1 MCSCRTY
8 REKTHLRQLLIKL
21 YLIYFHSMADAF
33 ERCGTYEPNS
43 RKRRQVH
50 LYEAQGQN
58 ELEFG
63 RSIERETGDYELKA
77 H

>member
-1 MCSCRTY
+1 
-8 REKTHLRQLLIKL
+8 
-21 YLIYFHSMADAF
+21 MADAF

-77 H
+77 HWLNYDDMVHFTILRR